1 MNLKKIYKFKN
12 TCRLCYKKNL
22 IPVIDLKR
30 TPLAN
35 SFSSKIK
42 KKELTVPLKA
52 YFCKNLYYD
61 ATIQYQYRSSI
72 RRK

>member
-22 IPVIDLKR
+22 IPVIDLKK

-42 KKELTVPLKA
+42 KKRINSTFKGLFLQKLFSFAVIA
-52 YFCKNLYYD
+52 YCK
-61 ATIQYQYRSSI
+61 S
-72 RRK
+72 